1 MTTTQTNTTTTRV
14 PVQSTTTTTNV
25 HSSQA
30 AGKVLLVITSATPTM
45 GDGKQTGWFWSEV
58 YWPYKVFT
66 DAGYRCDVV
75 SLTGSG
81 GPDYHST
88 NLTDQ
93 LMSFEV
99 SAASAWRDQS
109 YPLHALVKNPL
120 KPDQINPANYV
131 CVYYCG
137 GHGCMFDFPT
147 AAPLQRIGASIYDQG
162 GVVAA
167 VCHGPAIFNDMR
179 LSNGEQI
186 VAGKRVT
193 AFSKEGE
200 EGVKQIAFLRQQNIP
215 LLEETLGRN
224 GAQYVRPNGP
234 FSETVVDSGRLL
246 TGANPA
252 SAGPLATAV
261 VKILGNKTAPHTTT
275 VTSHQVQQPVVTAH

>member
-1 MTTTQTNTTTTRV
+1 MQSTTHTNTTMTNTR
-14 PVQSTTTTTNV
+14 T
-25 HSSQA
+25 SQA

-45 GDGKQTGWFWSEV
+45 GDGKQTGWYWSEV

-66 DAGYRCDVV
+66 ESGYHVDVV

-81 GPDYHST
+81 GPDYHSV

-93 LMSFEV
+93 LMQFEV
-99 SAASAWRDQS
+99 TALSAWRDQS

-131 CVYYCG
+131 AVYYCG
-137 GHGCMFDFPT
+137 GHGCLFDFIT
-147 AAPLQRIGASIYDQG
+147 AAPLQRIGAQIYDNG

-167 VCHGPAIFNDMR
+167 VCHGPAIFADMR

-193 AFSKEGE
+193 AFSREAE
-200 EGVKQIAFLRQQNIP
+200 ERVKQLDFLRQHNLP
-215 LLEETLGRN
+215 LLEEMLGRN
-224 GAQYVRPNGP
+224 GAQYVRPTSP
-234 FSETVVDSGRLL
+234 FAETVVDSGRLL

-252 SAGPLATAV
+252 SASALASAV
-261 VKILGNKTAPHTTT
+261 VKIIGNKAVPHTQT
-275 VTSHQVQQPVVTAH
+275 VSSQSVQQPVAAH